1 MVYQLSQST
10 SDCKTGSCAIGGDG
24 DPEDHPLGVV
34 SMILMAILAPMAAM
48 VVQMAISRSRDYA
61 ADKGGAEIC
70 GQPLALAKIAGEAHR
85 MPNYEAGGH
94 PATAHMF
101 IINPL
106 SGARMDNLFS
116 THPATETCT
125 ARTPNRRGW
134 PGPEEPRRGSRRA
147 RDDTDQ

>member
-1 MVYQLSQST
+1 
-10 SDCKTGSCAIGGDG
+10 
-24 DPEDHPLGVV
+24 
-34 SMILMAILAPMAAM
+34 MILMAILAPMAAM
-48 VVQMAISRSRDYA
+48 VVQMAISRSREYE

-116 THPATETCT
+116 THPATE
-125 ARTPNRRGW
+125 NRIAALQELAQQMGRGGFGR
-134 PGPEEPRRGSRRA
+134 GPQVATGGPMPRGPWGPRKRGP
-147 RDDTDQ
+147 